1 MDALR
6 YEYFIRAAW
15 KKYLNR
21 DIGKGEDPA
30 KLACADICNLNSVEY
45 LDEAISSTAYVMQMY
60 KNYII
65 NNEDTSLTEEL
76 IQQINAIIHQVITST
91 DINCIHQNIRDF
103 ESIIKKYN
111 IENIG

>member
-1 MDALR
+1 M
-6 YEYFIRAAW
+6 
-15 KKYLNR
+15 
-21 DIGKGEDPA
+21 G
-30 KLACADICNLNSVEY
+30 Y

-65 NNEDTSLTEEL
+65 DDEDTSLTEDSL
-76 IQQINAIIHQVITST
+76 QQINEIIHHVITST
-91 DINCIHQNIRDF
+91 DINCIYQNIKDF